1 MQSHT
6 YVVTTQLDEIQV
18 GGSGNTAAF
27 QVHAWRWAVIT
38 FSVTASLEG
47 GSEWIGGA
55 DPTVYPHFAAQNLY
69 LISDIF
75 PTILLL

>member
-1 MQSHT
+1 MGSK
-6 YVVTTQLDEIQV
+6 E

-27 QVHAWRWAVIT
+27 QVHAWRWALIT

-55 DPTVYPHFAAQNLY
+55 DPTVYPHLAAQNLY

>member
-1 MQSHT
+1 MGSK
-6 YVVTTQLDEIQV
+6 E

-27 QVHAWRWAVIT
+27 QVHAWRWALIT

-55 DPTVYPHFAAQNLY
+55 DPTVYPQLAA
-69 LISDIF
+69 
-75 PTILLL
+75 